1 MPGIY
6 ILSNSNLY
14 NKMKKILSLISM
26 VMLVFVFHSFTFAKE
41 KADIVVAKDGS
52 GNYMNIQEA
61 INSVPIDNKQN
72 VIIFIRKGIY
82 KEKIYITRSYITLV
96 GEDRDSTKII
106 YAELR
111 KNWVKEHQGSDW
123 GSAVINIDSLV
134 TDITLAN
141 ITVHNN
147 YGGLYGDHD
156 HQFAIRGGGTR
167 IIIVNCNILADGGD
181 TLSLWNKKDGMY
193 YHANCFFEG
202 WVDFVCPRGWC
213 YITDSRF
220 FGHNMSASIWH
231 DGDTDKDQK
240 FVIRYSSFDGLPG
253 FPLARHH
260 RDAQFFLLDCIFMR
274 NMADRPIYLPISP
287 NSVPWIWGERHYFYN
302 CHREGG
308 DFIWFADNL
317 ESAENH
323 PKANEITAKWTF
335 RGIWDPE
342 ETMPSVLPFVFLPR
356 PRDGSYNIESENVEL
371 KWTPARNA
379 ISHNIYFGR
388 TNKPEFIRNQKEKK
402 FTADKLDIKTT
413 YFWRIDEITERD
425 TLSGPLW
432 HFTTK

>member
-1 MPGIY
+1 
-6 ILSNSNLY
+6 
-14 NKMKKILSLISM
+14 MKNTRSMISM
-26 VMLVFVFHSFTFAKE
+26 LVLVIAFHTFTSAKE
-41 KADIVVAKDGS
+41 KADIIVAKDES
-52 GNYMNIQEA
+52 GNYTSIQEA
-61 INSVPIDNKQN
+61 INSVPVDNKQN
-72 VIIFIRKGIY
+72 VIILIRRGIY
-82 KEKIYITRSYITLV
+82 NEKIYITRSYITLV

-134 TDITLAN
+134 TNITLAN

-167 IIIVNCNILADGGD
+167 VIIVNCNILADGGD

-193 YHANCFFEG
+193 YHANCYFEG

-231 DGDTDKDQK
+231 DGDTEKDQK

-274 NMADRPIYLPISP
+274 SMADRPIYLPVSP

-308 DFIWFADNL
+308 DFNWFADNL
-317 ESAENH
+317 ESAESH
-323 PKANEITAKWTF
+323 PKANEISAKWTF

-342 ETMPSVLPFVFLPR
+342 ETMPLVLPFVFLPR
-356 PRDGSYNIESENVEL
+356 PRNGSYNAESEKVEL
-371 KWTPARNA
+371 TWTPARNA
-379 ISHNIYFGR
+379 VSHNIYFGK
-388 TNKPEFIRNQKEKK
+388 TNKPEFIGNQKENK
-402 FTADKLDIKTT
+402 FAAGKLDIKTT
-413 YFWRIDEITERD
+413 YFWRIDEITEED